1 MKQTLLMVAATVI
14 FSSCAK
20 NNKVFDKDELLTEEK
35 TTVSFLSKSQN
46 GYTFRELDVPSEWG
60 DNTSAYGNN
69 NAGKIVGNYVTR
81 NGEFHGFIFD
91 NGQFTDVFLSD
102 ADKTNRGGL
111 NEINDESISI
121 GAFNYPKNID
131 HNQIVHSF
139 KRTADGNVI
148 ILADAAP
155 GALLTEATGINN
167 SGTIVGFY
175 YDASSIRHGFILN
188 NGVYTTY
195 DKPGATRTLLTG
207 INNQGKIVGF
217 YRDIN
222 LVAHGFTLFNG
233 ITEDINFP
241 GSIETK
247 LHGINKTGQIVGE
260 YLDDAGVIHGFL
272 FEKGKYKELDFPG
285 SFDTALLAINDDGV
299 IVGTYN
305 GFSRGLIAIP
315 K

>member
-1 MKQTLLMVAATVI
+1 MKQTILMITI
-14 FSSCAK
+14 GLILSSCSK
-20 NNKVFDKDELLTEEK
+20 DNKVFDNDELIIEEK
-35 TTVSFLSKSQN
+35 ATTFSPNKSQN
-46 GYTFRELDVPSEWG
+46 GYTFQEFDVPSEWG

-69 NAGKIVGNYVTR
+69 SSGKIVGNYVTR
-81 NGEFHGFIFD
+81 SGELHGFIFD
-91 NGQFTDVFLSD
+91 NGQFIDVFLPE
-102 ADKTNRGGL
+102 ADRASRGYL
-111 NEINDESISI
+111 NDINDQAVSI
-121 GAFNYPKNID
+121 GGFNYPKRVD
-131 HNQIVHSF
+131 HDQVVHAF
-139 KRTADGNVI
+139 KRSSDGVI
-148 ILADAAP
+148 TVLPDAAP
-155 GALLTEATGINN
+155 GALLTEAAGINN

-175 YDASSIRHGFILN
+175 HDAISARHGFILS

-195 DKPGATRTLLTG
+195 DKPGAARTLLTG
-207 INNQGKIVGF
+207 INDQGKIVGF

-260 YLDDAGVIHGFL
+260 YLDAAGVTHGFL
-272 FEKGKYKELDFPG
+272 FENGKYKKLDFPG
-285 SFDTALLAINDDGV
+285 SFDTALLGINDDGV

-315 K
+315 N